1 MSLKQFGRS
10 VKDAVRGI
18 FYVFRNEPNFR
29 IQIIIAIIVLG
40 AAFYFPLR
48 NYERVTIILLI
59 ALVLILEL
67 ANSILERIIDL
78 FQPKIDY
85 VAKII
90 KDILAGAVLVAAI
103 SSVAVGYIIF
113 MPYISQFLISNF

>member
-10 VKDAVRGI
+10 IKDAVGGI
-18 FYVFRNEPNFR
+18 FYVFRNEFNFR
-29 IQIIIAIIVLG
+29 IQIIIAIIVLI
-40 AAFYFPLR
+40 AAFCFPLR

-85 VAKII
+85 VAKVI

-103 SSVAVGYIIF
+103 TSVAVGYIVF
-113 MPYISQFLISNF
+113 MPYIKILF